1 MTKNVLQVLTWGTW
15 LLISVAICNVSY
27 TWFVVISGGLSTGIG
42 FAMKDILENIYYG
55 ISLMAGRIKIGDYI
69 VCDGVRGRVS
79 SITYTSTMLE
89 ALDGSVM
96 AFQNSQLFT
105 KNYRNMTKNHGYEL
119 DILEVGVAYG
129 TNIDEVKKIIIEGV
143 SKLKCINHEKGVK
156 VLLKSFDD
164 SCITLRILVWVNV
177 LNQAIADA
185 EVMEC
190 IYNVFNKNG
199 IEIPFPQREITIKQ
213 ISPDVSKITKDS
225 FND

>member
-1 MTKNVLQVLTWGTW
+1 
-15 LLISVAICNVSY
+15 
-27 TWFVVISGGLSTGIG
+27 
-42 FAMKDILENIYYG
+42 
-55 ISLMAGRIKIGDYI
+55 
-69 VCDGVRGRVS
+69 
-79 SITYTSTMLE
+79 MLE

-129 TNIDEVKKIIIEGV
+129 TNIENVKKIIIENV
-143 SKLKCINHEKGVK
+143 SKLKSINHTKGVK

-213 ISPDVSKITKDS
+213 ASPDISKITKNSSKDQ
-225 FND
+225 

>member
-1 MTKNVLQVLTWGTW
+1 
-15 LLISVAICNVSY
+15 
-27 TWFVVISGGLSTGIG
+27 
-42 FAMKDILENIYYG
+42 
-55 ISLMAGRIKIGDYI
+55 
-69 VCDGVRGRVS
+69 
-79 SITYTSTMLE
+79 
-89 ALDGSVM
+89 
-96 AFQNSQLFT
+96 
-105 KNYRNMTKNHGYEL
+105 MTKNHGYEL

-143 SKLKCINHEKGVK
+143 SKLKCINHEKCVK